1 MHVSTGGVTFGA
13 AAFSASSRIEQLAE
27 ILSRV
32 TRSSIPDPRD
42 EERGAV
48 PSVPFVRSP
57 CSRLHT
63 VSASFQTV

>member
-1 MHVSTGGVTFGA
+1 MHVITGGIASGA
-13 AAFSASSRIEQLAE
+13 AAFSASSRIEQFAE

-32 TRSSIPDPRD
+32 TKSSVPEPRD